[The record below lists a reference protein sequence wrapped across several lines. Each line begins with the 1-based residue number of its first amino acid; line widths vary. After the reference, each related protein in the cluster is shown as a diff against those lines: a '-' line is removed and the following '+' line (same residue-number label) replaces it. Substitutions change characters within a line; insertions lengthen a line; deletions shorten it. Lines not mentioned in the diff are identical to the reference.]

1 MYTFLYSCIDILLEM
16 FDDKHVHVFDNL
28 LHVYHTKSI
37 FTKKLVINIKL
48 DIIEQQIFVKLLL
61 QDLYR
66 LLNSITLDILH
77 YCPKL

>member
-1 MYTFLYSCIDILLEM
+1 MTFSWMLDVHIPVFMYDILLEM

-48 DIIEQQIFVKLLL
+48 DIIE
-61 QDLYR
+61 
-66 LLNSITLDILH
+66 
-77 YCPKL
+77 